1 MLAKLWY
8 RKLVLGQRTFS
19 EVPTLLKDAGRQ
31 LLIENEMTEDL
42 GEDE

>member
-8 RKLVLGQRTFS
+8 RKVVLRQRTLS
-19 EVPTLLKDAGRQ
+19 EVPTLLKDEVRQ
-31 LLIENEMTEDL
+31 LLIDNEMTEYL

>member
-8 RKLVLGQRTFS
+8 RKLVLRQRTLS
-19 EVPTLLKDAGRQ
+19 EVPTLLKDAVRQ
-31 LLIENEMTEDL
+31 LLIDNEMTECL

>member
-8 RKLVLGQRTFS
+8 RKVVLGDKLFS
-19 EVPTLLKDAGRQ
+19 DVPTRLKDAVRQ
-31 LLIENEMTEDL
+31 LLIENEMTEYL

>member
-8 RKLVLGQRTFS
+8 RKVVLGDKLFS
-19 EVPTLLKDAGRQ
+19 DVPTGLKEAVRQ
-31 LLIENEMTEDL
+31 LLIDNEMTEYL

>member
-8 RKLVLGQRTFS
+8 RKVVLGQRTFS
-19 EVPTLLKDAGRQ
+19 EVPTFLKDAVRQ
-31 LLIENEMTEDL
+31 LLIDNEMTECL

>member
-8 RKLVLGQRTFS
+8 RKVVRGDKLFS
-19 EVPTLLKDAGRQ
+19 DVPPGLKDAVRQ
-31 LLIENEMTEDL
+31 LLIENEMTEYL

>member
-8 RKLVLGQRTFS
+8 RKVVLMQRTLS
-19 EVPTLLKDAGRQ
+19 EVPTLLKDAVRQ
-31 LLIENEMTEDL
+31 LLIDNGMTECL

>member
-8 RKLVLGQRTFS
+8 RKVVLRQRTLS
-19 EVPTLLKDAGRQ
+19 EVPTLLKDEVRQ
-31 LLIENEMTEDL
+31 LLIDNKMTEYL